1 MGDLELVKTIAEV
14 VGTLL
19 TTLSIILMG
28 RGGRW
33 HRPGLYV
40 SLAAAVPWTVFAVV
54 TASWLMIVQ
63 SAVVIGF
70 NLANLRHRGCPH
82 AS

>member
-1 MGDLELVKTIAEV
+1 MVDLDLIKTIAEV
-14 VGTLL
+14 SGTLL
-19 TTLSIILMG
+19 TTLSIVLMG
-28 RGGRW
+28 RGGRC

-40 SLAAAVPWTVFAVV
+40 SLSAAVPWTVFAVV
-54 TASWLMIVQ
+54 TSSWLMIAQ

-70 NLANLRHRGCPH
+70 NLANLRHRGCAH